1 MNFANFLRIYSAL
14 ALLSFNAIRAAER
27 PLPVPQRD
35 HPGNVFLAGELV
47 AVSPPPGTVDRWDLV
62 DYDGQTID
70 GGAVVGV
77 RLELG
82 QLAPGWYELRR
93 GGADAAFS
101 NHVSL
106 AVLPPLKSP
115 TPLTSPIALDVAM
128 AWFYP
133 PDQMPAAAS
142 LCALAGVNWVRDRLS
157 WPEMEPQ
164 RRQFAPRN
172 RYDESAAVQ
181 ARAGLRELQVAHI
194 SPRWANTNTARFPL
208 DLRDAY
214 DFWRAMAARWRGE
227 IEAFEPWNEADIENF
242 GGHTGSEIASFQK
255 ASYLGLKAG
264 NPRVIACQ
272 NVFALHSAAI
282 LQDFAA
288 NEAAPY
294 FDTFN
299 LHHYVAFDQYPA
311 VYADFRAVAAGKP
324 LWVTEASLPVK
335 WSGDEHF
342 KEPTATDLRL
352 QAERV
357 PKTFASSLHEGAAE
371 MFYFLLP
378 HYSEGQTQFGLLRPD
393 LTPRPAYVALA
404 AAGRL
409 LADAR
414 PLGRLRSEATN
425 LRAFAF
431 QARPD
436 GQIRDVIVAWTTNGT
451 ANLMMPRVPES
462 VFDHLG
468 RPRPERPGQ
477 LAVGTAPRYF
487 VFPRGVATRLPL
499 QPPPATPPATRG
511 RVSPVV
517 LQALLPA
524 EQLDLKQSAHR
535 LTSGQPQVVHL
546 RAYNFGLRPVN
557 GRLTLRTPP
566 GWVAK
571 LPPRLALAGNTDAD
585 LALELLCPSA
595 SMPQTVRLEA
605 DFAGEAPAVLSFR
618 LLPGPAK

>member
-1 MNFANFLRIYSAL
+1 MNIANSLRACAWL
-14 ALLSFNAIRAAER
+14 ALFLLPLNLVAQRRLPA
-27 PLPVPQRD
+27 PLPD
-35 HPGNVFLAGELV
+35 HPGNVFLAGEFV
-47 AVSPPPGTVDRWDLV
+47 TVPPPPGTAERWDLV
-62 DYDGQTID
+62 DYDGRLV
-70 GGAVVGV
+70 GAGAVAGV

-82 QLAPGWYELRR
+82 RLAPGWYELRR
-93 GGADAAFS
+93 GGAEAAFS
-101 NHVSL
+101 NRVSL
-106 AVLPPLKSP
+106 AVLSPLTSP
-115 TPLTSPIALDVAM
+115 TPPTSPIALDVAM

-157 WPEMEPQ
+157 WPELEPQ

-172 RYDESAAVQ
+172 RYDESAAIQ
-181 ARAGLRELQVAHI
+181 ARAGLRQLQVAHI
-194 SPRWANTNTARFPL
+194 SPKWANTNTARFPL

-255 ASYLGLKAG
+255 ASYLGLHAG

-272 NVFALHSAAI
+272 NVFALHAPAI
-282 LQDFAA
+282 LEDFAA
-288 NEAAPY
+288 NEAGPY

-299 LHHYVAFDQYPA
+299 LHHYVPVDQYPA

-335 WSGDEHF
+335 WTGDERY
-342 KEPTATDLRL
+342 KEPSPADLRL

-357 PKTFASSLHEGAAE
+357 PVTFAASLHEGTAE

-404 AAGRL
+404 AVGRL

-414 PLGRLRSEATN
+414 PLGRLESDAKN
-425 LRAFAF
+425 LRAFVF
-431 QARPD
+431 RARP
-436 GQIRDVIVAWTTNGT
+436 GGEMHDVMVAWTTEGT
-451 ANLMMPRVPES
+451 AGLVAPAIPEA

-468 RPRPERPGQ
+468 RARPERTRR
-477 LAVGTAPRYF
+477 LEVGTEPRYF
-487 VFPRGVATRLPL
+487 IFPRGVAGHLRL
-499 QPPPATPPATRG
+499 QPPPVAPPVARG
-511 RVSPVV
+511 PLSPVV
-517 LQALLPA
+517 LQALLSPD
-524 EQLDLKQSAHR
+524 QLDLKQSAHR
-535 LTSGQPQVVHL
+535 VPGGQPLSVRL
-546 RAYNFGLRPVN
+546 RAYNFGARRVS
-557 GRLTLRTPP
+557 GVLTMRTPP
-566 GWVAK
+566 GWTAE
-571 LPPRLALAGNTDAD
+571 LPPRFVLAGNADAD
-585 LALELLCPSA
+585 LPLELLCPA
-595 SMPQTVRLEA
+595 TTAPQTVRIEA
-605 DFAGEAPAVLSFR
+605 RFADEAPAVLSFR

>member
-1 MNFANFLRIYSAL
+1 MNLVNVLRSCVL
-14 ALLSFNAIRAAER
+14 LVLLSPNSGRAAQR
-27 PLPVPQRD
+27 QLPLPLRD
-35 HPGNVFLAGELV
+35 HPGNVFLAGEFV
-47 AVSPPPGTVDRWDLV
+47 AVPPPPGSADRWDLV
-62 DYDGQTID
+62 DYEGKLA
-70 GGAVVGV
+70 GAGAVTGV

-82 QLAPGWYELRR
+82 RLAPGWYELRR
-93 GGADAAFS
+93 GGAEAAFS
-101 NHVSL
+101 NRVSL
-106 AVLPPLKSP
+106 AVLPPLKWP
-115 TPLTSPIALDVAM
+115 TPRTSPVALDVAM

-157 WPEMEPQ
+157 WPELEPQ
-164 RRQFAPRN
+164 RRQFAPHN
-172 RYDESAAVQ
+172 RYDASAEIQ
-181 ARAGLRELQVAHI
+181 ARAGLRQLQVAHI
-194 SPRWANTNTARFPL
+194 SPKWANTNTARFPL

-214 DFWRAMAARWRGE
+214 DFWHAMAIRWRGE

-255 ASYLGLKAG
+255 ASYLGLKTG

-299 LHHYVAFDQYPA
+299 LHHYVAFDRYPA

-335 WSGDEHF
+335 WSGDERF
-342 KEPTATDLRL
+342 KEPAAADLRV

-357 PKTFASSLHEGAAE
+357 PKTFAASLNEGTAE

-404 AAGRL
+404 AVGRL

-414 PLGRLRSEATN
+414 PLGRLRSDATN
-425 LRAFAF
+425 LRAFVF

-436 GQIRDVIVAWTTNGT
+436 GRMYDVMVAWTTEGT
-451 ANLMMPRVPES
+451 AGVVVPAIPEG

-468 RPRPERPGQ
+468 RARPERPGR
-477 LAVGTAPRYF
+477 LEVGTEPRYF
-487 VFPRGVATRLPL
+487 VFPRGFAARLPL
-499 QPPPATPPATRG
+499 QPPPAAPPAARG

-517 LQALLPA
+517 LQALLPP

-535 LTSGQPQVVHL
+535 LPSGKPQIVHL
-546 RAYNFGLRPVN
+546 RAYNFGPRPVN

-566 GWVAK
+566 GWTAE
-571 LPPRLALAGNTDAD
+571 LPPRLALAGNAD
-585 LALELLCPSA
+585 VDLNLELLCPATTS
-595 SMPQTVRLEA
+595 PQTVRVEA
-605 DFAGEAPAVLSFR
+605 RFAGEAPAVLSFR
-618 LLPGPAK
+618 LLTGPAK